1 MSVIEV
7 AIGPHREPG
16 RYRVEVVR
24 SPDGEAA
31 AVTDLDVD
39 AQLGRRSELEQAVL
53 VSSVP
58 TRKVFPEEQRVQEVG
73 QALFRALLGT
83 GEVAGRYRA
92 AAAVAAH
99 RGEGLR
105 LVLRIGDP
113 ALVGLPW
120 EAMRYEITDSAAVD
134 TVRLFLTATGTQV
147 QALTGHLD
155 TIWDLA
161 FSPDGTVLASAGRDK
176 VVRLWG

>member
-7 AIGPHREPG
+7 AIGPGREPG

-24 SPDGEAA
+24 SPDGEAS

-39 AQLGRRSELEQAVL
+39 ALSGRRGELEQAVL

-58 TRKVFPEEQRVQEVG
+58 TRKVLPEEQRVQEVG

-92 AAAVAAH
+92 AAAVADQRRAGQGAH
-99 RGEGLR
+99 RPYRQGVECDVQLGR
-105 LVLRIGDP
+105 NPRRVGQRRRDG
-113 ALVGLPW
+113 AGVGL
-120 EAMRYEITDSAAVD
+120 THQDSGPSGPAHAPPSV
-134 TVRLFLTATGTQV
+134 
-147 QALTGHLD
+147 LD
-155 TIWDLA
+155 KDL
-161 FSPDGTVLASAGRDK
+161 D
-176 VVRLWG
+176 